1 MNRSVPSSSNG
12 SSSPKP
18 LKSRL
23 PVSSAGT
30 RPANSQLL
38 SARVTDPS
46 PLLTASPSKLRV
58 PKSPS
63 ARPRT
68 ISSNAK
74 PSGSSSPQPL
84 PSDRT
89 RTKSTTK
96 APPRSRPTEQEPAT
110 PSKAPTLSLKE
121 AIALKRAEAK
131 KAIATQKATVIHV
144 GSAGIE
150 DASPSTWAGAAADD
164 DDLGRLSIRETIQ
177 RARSSGSLNIAS
189 RDLPCIPSALFEI
202 HLSVTPDKLAS
213 VPEEPPLPEKPSRR
227 ATSNSTTWY
236 DQQDLTFLRARN
248 NQIVEIQHEIS
259 LFGSLKT
266 IDLQHNRLVSL
277 PESFADLTSLI
288 NLDLSHNA
296 LTSLPPLFF
305 ALPSLSVLDISH
317 NSFAALPF
325 NMSFDP
331 SKKTPAPSRRSSD
344 FYSAPEI
351 VRATRPLPRL
361 TSLDA
366 SHNKIVAS
374 AINSDGIPQDLK
386 TFNLTYNPLGNV
398 VELLTS
404 LSVVTQLEELRMS
417 KCDIDD
423 ASFPTSLLSSAANAQ
438 PFPKLA
444 VLDLEE
450 TRVTKESVS
459 AAFSTVAQTID
470 FETSINDPRTVP
482 AGTLAVAVGK
492 RIVREAWEIEA
503 DRHAQRLL
511 EKRSGA
517 NLRAASAASAPAPP
531 PPPPPVPASPQPVV
545 KEQWEID
552 AEQGLLSEGAQRRA
566 RAEAAQR
573 AADDVVVEALTAS
586 ATDAP
591 QALDRYWDTRSFTL
605 TLPPSTGRSVRPGG
619 GAGSMEPLPRATLP
633 LALIAPQS
641 FADTLRV
648 LELRGRRA
656 EPAFILPAG
665 DNRGPLLPHLETL
678 NLEGCALS
686 NAVPGAEAAEGGTL
700 LVLAR
705 LFPSLRNLELAYNDL
720 TGAALGREALEQLLF
735 ASEVDGDGGRRAG
748 LRRLCL
754 CGNKIREL
762 DGLRELAQAVFGA
775 AEVEGE
781 EDERRKRWALEELD
795 IRENSITALAGELGL
810 LPLDIFLVDGNLF
823 RVPPR
828 RVWEREGTKG
838 LLTWLRGRLGN

>member
-1 MNRSVPSSSNG
+1 MNRSVPSSNG

-18 LKSRL
+18 ARSRL
-23 PVSSAGT
+23 PVSSASP
-30 RPANSQLL
+30 RLINSQLL
-38 SARVTDPS
+38 SARVTDPP
-46 PLLTASPSKLRV
+46 PLVTASPSTLRV

-63 ARPRT
+63 GRLRT

-74 PSGSSSPQPL
+74 PSGSSSAQPP

-96 APPRSRPTEQEPAT
+96 VPLRSRPTEQEPVT
-110 PSKAPTLSLKE
+110 PSKAPALSLKE

-131 KAIATQKATVIHV
+131 KALAAQKSTAMHV
-144 GSAGIE
+144 SSAGIE
-150 DASPSTWAGAAADD
+150 DASPSTLGGAAADD
-164 DDLGRLSIRETIQ
+164 DDLGRLSVRETIE
-177 RARSSGSLNIAS
+177 RARSSGSLNLAS
-189 RDLPCIPSALFEI
+189 RDLPCLPSVLFEI
-202 HLSVTPDKLAS
+202 HLSVTPDELSS
-213 VPEEPPLPEKPSRR
+213 VPEEPPLPEKPSRK

-277 PESFADLTSLI
+277 PESFADLTSLV

-296 LTSLPPLFF
+296 LTSLPTLFF

-317 NSFAALPF
+317 NSLTTLPF
-325 NMSFDP
+325 NMPFDP
-331 SKKTPAPSRRSSD
+331 AKKTPAPSRRSSD

-351 VRATRPLPRL
+351 VRATRPLPHL

-374 AINSDGIPQDLK
+374 AIHSHGIPQDLK
-386 TFNLTYNPLGNV
+386 TFNLTYNPLADV
-398 VELLTS
+398 AELLTS
-404 LSVVTQLEELRMS
+404 LSAVTQLVELRMS

-423 ASFPTSLLSSAANAQ
+423 TSFPTSLLSSPANTR

-459 AAFSTVAQTID
+459 AAFSAVAQTID
-470 FETSINDPRTVP
+470 FEASINDPRTVP
-482 AGTLAVAVGK
+482 AGTLAVTVGK

-503 DRHAQRLL
+503 ERHAQRLL

-517 NLRAASAASAPAPP
+517 NLRAASAASAAAPP
-531 PPPPPVPASPQPVV
+531 PPSPQPVV
-545 KEQWEID
+545 KERWETD

-573 AADDVVVEALTAS
+573 AADDAAAAAS

-591 QALDRYWDTRSFTL
+591 QALDRYWDARSFTL
-605 TLPPSTGRSVRPGG
+605 TLPPSTGRSVRPG
-619 GAGSMEPLPRATLP
+619 ASASSKDPLPRATLP
-633 LALIAPQS
+633 LALIVPQS
-641 FADTLRV
+641 FADTLRM
-648 LELRGRRA
+648 LDLRGRRA
-656 EPAFILPAG
+656 EPAFVLPAG
-665 DNRGPLLPHLETL
+665 TNCGPLLPQLETL

-686 NAVPGAEAAEGGTL
+686 NTIPGADVAEGGPL
-700 LVLAR
+700 RVLAR
-705 LFPSLRNLELAYNDL
+705 LFPSLRNLELAYNNL
-720 TGAALGREALEQLLF
+720 TGAALAREVLEELLF
-735 ASEVDGDGGRRAG
+735 ASEADGGGARRAG

-754 CGNKIREL
+754 CGNKIGEL
-762 DGLRELAQAVFGA
+762 EGLRELAQAVFGA
-775 AEVEGE
+775 EDGDG
-781 EDERRKRWALEELD
+781 DERHKRWTLEELD
-795 IRENSITALAGELGL
+795 VRENSITALAGELGL

-838 LLTWLRGRLGN
+838 LLTWLQGRLGN

>member
-1 MNRSVPSSSNG
+1 MNRSVPSSNG

-18 LKSRL
+18 TRSRL
-23 PVSSAGT
+23 PVSSAGL
-30 RPANSQLL
+30 RPASSQLL
-38 SARVTDPS
+38 SARVTDPP
-46 PLLTASPSKLRV
+46 PLVTASPSTLRV

-63 ARPRT
+63 GRLRT

-74 PSGSSSPQPL
+74 PSGSSSAQPL

-89 RTKSTTK
+89 RTKSATK
-96 APPRSRPTEQEPAT
+96 APPRPRPTEQEPVT
-110 PSKAPTLSLKE
+110 PSKAPALSLKE

-131 KAIATQKATVIHV
+131 KALAAQKSTIAHV
-144 GSAGIE
+144 SSAGVE
-150 DASPSTWAGAAADD
+150 GASPSTWGGAAADD
-164 DDLGRLSIRETIQ
+164 DDLGRLSVRETIE

-189 RDLPCIPSALFEI
+189 RDLPCLPSVLFEI
-202 HLSVTPDKLAS
+202 HLSVTPDKLSS
-213 VPEEPPLPEKPSRR
+213 VPEEPPLPEKPSMR

-266 IDLQHNRLVSL
+266 IDLQHNRLASL

-296 LTSLPPLFF
+296 LTSLPTFFF

-317 NSFAALPF
+317 NSLTTLPF
-325 NMSFDP
+325 NMPFDP
-331 SKKTPAPSRRSSD
+331 AKKAPAPSRRSSD

-351 VRATRPLPRL
+351 VRATRPLPHL
-361 TSLDA
+361 TSLDV

-374 AINSDGIPQDLK
+374 AIHSHGIPQDLK
-386 TFNLTYNPLGNV
+386 TFNLTYNPLANV
-398 VELLTS
+398 AELLTS
-404 LSVVTQLEELRMS
+404 LSAVTQLVELRMS
-417 KCDIDD
+417 KCDIDNT
-423 ASFPTSLLSSAANAQ
+423 SFPTPLLSSENAR

-444 VLDLEE
+444 ILDLEE

-459 AAFSTVAQTID
+459 AAFSAVAQTID
-470 FETSINDPRTVP
+470 FETSINDPRTIP

-503 DRHAQRLL
+503 ERHAQRLL
-511 EKRSGA
+511 EKRSGV
-517 NLRAASAASAPAPP
+517 NLRAASAASAAAPP
-531 PPPPPVPASPQPVV
+531 PPPPPQPVV

-573 AADDVVVEALTAS
+573 AADDAAVAAS
-586 ATDAP
+586 ASDAP
-591 QALDRYWDTRSFTL
+591 QALDPHWDSRSLTL
-605 TLPPSTGRSVRPGG
+605 TLPPSTGRSVRS
-619 GAGSMEPLPRATLP
+619 GASASSKDPLPCATLP
-633 LALIAPQS
+633 LALITPQS

-648 LELRGRRA
+648 LDLRGRRA
-656 EPAFILPAG
+656 EPAFVLPAG
-665 DNRGPLLPHLETL
+665 DNSGLLLPQLETL

-700 LVLAR
+700 RVLAR

-720 TGAALGREALEQLLF
+720 TGAALAREVLEELLF
-735 ASEVDGDGGRRAG
+735 ASEAGAGGARRAG

-754 CGNKIREL
+754 CGNKIGEL
-762 DGLRELAQAVFGA
+762 EGLRELAQAVFGA
-775 AEVEGE
+775 
-781 EDERRKRWALEELD
+781 EDGDGNERRKRWTLEELD
-795 IRENSITALAGELGL
+795 VRENSIAALAGELGL

>member
-1 MNRSVPSSSNG
+1 MNRSVPSSNG

-18 LKSRL
+18 ARSRL
-23 PVSSAGT
+23 PSFE
-30 RPANSQLL
+30 REPAPRKL
-38 SARVTDPS
+38 SAAQCSRR
-46 PLLTASPSKLRV
+46 L
-58 PKSPS
+58 
-63 ARPRT
+63 RT

-74 PSGSSSPQPL
+74 PSGSSSAQPP

-96 APPRSRPTEQEPAT
+96 APPRSRPTEQEPVT
-110 PSKAPTLSLKE
+110 PSTAPALSLKE

-131 KAIATQKATVIHV
+131 KALAAQKSTAMHV
-144 GSAGIE
+144 SSAGIE
-150 DASPSTWAGAAADD
+150 DASPSTWGAATADD
-164 DDLGRLSIRETIQ
+164 DDLGRLSVRETIE

-189 RDLPCIPSALFEI
+189 RDLPCLPSALFEI
-202 HLSVTPDKLAS
+202 HLSVTPEKLSS

-227 ATSNSTTWY
+227 VTSNSTTWY

-277 PESFADLTSLI
+277 PESFADLTSLV

-296 LTSLPPLFF
+296 LTSLPTLFF

-317 NSFAALPF
+317 NSLTTLPF
-325 NMSFDP
+325 NMPFDP
-331 SKKTPAPSRRSSD
+331 AKKTPAPSRRSSD

-351 VRATRPLPRL
+351 VRATRPLPHL

-374 AINSDGIPQDLK
+374 AIHSHGIPQDLK
-386 TFNLTYNPLGNV
+386 TFNLTYNPLADV
-398 VELLTS
+398 AELLTS
-404 LSVVTQLEELRMS
+404 LSAVTQLVELRMS

-423 ASFPTSLLSSAANAQ
+423 TSFPTSLLSSPANAR

-459 AAFSTVAQTID
+459 GAFSAVAQTID
-470 FETSINDPRTVP
+470 FEASINDPRTVP

-503 DRHAQRLL
+503 ERHAQRLL

-517 NLRAASAASAPAPP
+517 NLRAASAASAAPP
-531 PPPPPVPASPQPVV
+531 PPPQPVV

-573 AADDVVVEALTAS
+573 AADDVAVAAS

-591 QALDRYWDTRSFTL
+591 QALDRYWDARSLTL
-605 TLPPSTGRSVRPGG
+605 TFPPSTSRSVRPG
-619 GAGSMEPLPRATLP
+619 ASASSKDPLPRATLP

-648 LELRGRRA
+648 LDLRGRRA
-656 EPAFILPAG
+656 EPAFVLPEG
-665 DNRGPLLPHLETL
+665 DDYGPLLPQLETL

-700 LVLAR
+700 RVLAR
-705 LFPSLRNLELAYNDL
+705 LFPSLRNLELAYNNL
-720 TGAALGREALEQLLF
+720 TGAALAREVLEELVF
-735 ASEVDGDGGRRAG
+735 ASEANGGGARRAG

-754 CGNKIREL
+754 CGNKIGEL

-775 AEVEGE
+775 EGGDR
-781 EDERRKRWALEELD
+781 DECRNRWTLEELD
-795 IRENSITALAGELGL
+795 VRENSIAALAGELGL

>member
-1 MNRSVPSSSNG
+1 MNRSVPSSNG

-18 LKSRL
+18 ARSRL
-23 PVSSAGT
+23 PVSSASPRLT
-30 RPANSQLL
+30 NSQLL
-38 SARVTDPS
+38 SARVTDP
-46 PLLTASPSKLRV
+46 PLLVTASPSTLRV

-63 ARPRT
+63 GRLRT

-74 PSGSSSPQPL
+74 PSGSSSVQPP

-96 APPRSRPTEQEPAT
+96 APPRSRPTEQEPVT
-110 PSKAPTLSLKE
+110 PSKAPVLSLKE

-131 KAIATQKATVIHV
+131 KALAAQKSTATHV
-144 GSAGIE
+144 DSAGIE
-150 DASPSTWAGAAADD
+150 DASPSTWGAATADD
-164 DDLGRLSIRETIQ
+164 DDLGRLSVRETIE

-189 RDLPCIPSALFEI
+189 RDLPCLPSVLFEI
-202 HLSVTPDKLAS
+202 HLSVTPEKLSS

-277 PESFADLTSLI
+277 PESFADLTSLV

-296 LTSLPPLFF
+296 LTSLPTLFF

-317 NSFAALPF
+317 NSLTTLPF

-331 SKKTPAPSRRSSD
+331 AKKTPGPSRRSSD

-351 VRATRPLPRL
+351 VRATRPLPHL

-374 AINSDGIPQDLK
+374 AIHSHGIPQDLK
-386 TFNLTYNPLGNV
+386 TFNLTYNPLADV
-398 VELLTS
+398 AELLTS
-404 LSVVTQLEELRMS
+404 LSAVTQLVELRMS

-423 ASFPTSLLSSAANAQ
+423 TSFPTSLLSSPANAR

-459 AAFSTVAQTID
+459 AAFSAVAQTID

-482 AGTLAVAVGK
+482 AGTLAVTVGK

-503 DRHAQRLL
+503 ERHAQRLL

-517 NLRAASAASAPAPP
+517 NLRAASVASAAAPP
-531 PPPPPVPASPQPVV
+531 PPPPPPQLLV

-552 AEQGLLSEGAQRRA
+552 AEHGLLSEGAQRRA

-573 AADDVVVEALTAS
+573 AVDDAAVAAS

-591 QALDRYWDTRSFTL
+591 QALDRYWDARSFTL
-605 TLPPSTGRSVRPGG
+605 TLPPSTGRSVRPG
-619 GAGSMEPLPRATLP
+619 ASASSNDPLPRATLP
-633 LALIAPQS
+633 LTLIAPQS

-648 LELRGRRA
+648 LDLRGRRA
-656 EPAFILPAG
+656 EPAFVLPAG
-665 DNRGPLLPHLETL
+665 DNCGPLLPQLETL

-686 NAVPGAEAAEGGTL
+686 NAIPGAEAAEGGTL
-700 LVLAR
+700 RVLAR
-705 LFPSLRNLELAYNDL
+705 LFPSLRNLELAYNNL
-720 TGAALGREALEQLLF
+720 TGPALAREELEELLF
-735 ASEVDGDGGRRAG
+735 ASEVDGGGVRRAG

-754 CGNKIREL
+754 CGNKIGEL
-762 DGLRELAQAVFGA
+762 EGLRELAQAVFGA
-775 AEVEGE
+775 
-781 EDERRKRWALEELD
+781 EDGDGNERRKRWTLEELD
-795 IRENSITALAGELGL
+795 VRENSIAALAGELGL